1 VAAGGKVA
9 GSLSTKL
16 PWDLAN
22 PKWAASLNPLLANTL
37 IQGSQIDGIILTAG
51 VAKAINHNLGQ
62 LPNGWFVVDN
72 VANSNIWR
80 TQAFTTTVLTLQASA
95 NTTISIWVY

>member
-1 VAAGGKVA
+1 MA

-22 PKWAASLNPLLANTL
+22 PKWAATLNPLLANTL
-37 IQGSQIDGIILTAG
+37 IQGSQIDGIILAAG

>member
-1 VAAGGKVA
+1 MA

-51 VAKAINHNLGQ
+51 KPVAINHNLGQ
-62 LPNGWFVVDN
+62 LPNGFIVVDN
-72 VANSNIWR
+72 IASSNIWR
-80 TQAFTTTVLTLQASA
+80 TQPFTTTVLTLQASA

>member
-1 VAAGGKVA
+1 MA

-37 IQGSQIDGIILTAG
+37 IQGSQIDGIILAAG

-62 LPNGWFVVDN
+62 RPNGWFVVDN